1 MIIVFEM
8 TNKLYKYNKINHFD
22 LFKSFI
28 VKERWLSLKLNLE
41 VVFDLLP
48 PNRGGELY
56 LEFCF
61 RQRLFLL
68 FLLFFKTKKRGP
80 KPSFSHH

>member
-8 TNKLYKYNKINHFD
+8 TDKLYKYNKINHFD
-22 LFKSFI
+22 LFKKFI

-68 FLLFFKTKKRGP
+68 FLLFF
-80 KPSFSHH
+80 

>member
-1 MIIVFEM
+1 M
-8 TNKLYKYNKINHFD
+8 TDELYKYNQINHFD
-22 LFKSFI
+22 LFKKFI

-56 LEFCF
+56 LEFSF
-61 RQRLFLL
+61 RQCLL
-68 FLLFFKTKKRGP
+68 TTFFII
-80 KPSFSHH
+80 F

>member
-8 TNKLYKYNKINHFD
+8 TDKLYKYNKINHFD
-22 LFKSFI
+22 LFKKFI
-28 VKERWLSLKLNLE
+28 VKERWLSFKLNLE

-68 FLLFFKTKKRGP
+68 FLLFF
-80 KPSFSHH
+80 